1 MKRAAVF
8 LCVAALAGCAAPR
21 QPQRDIPKEWHPA
34 VNMLLKYDANHD
46 GSITRAEMEAGLK
59 ADFAKA
65 DYKHKGC
72 LDEDETEAVN
82 EERFREDK
90 SAATPLV
97 DFSQN
102 GCISFDEFADAPRS
116 LFDQLDTDNNG
127 ILTPKEI
134 HPEQQRQDQQH
145 PLTDRQNPYL

>member
-1 MKRAAVF
+1 MKRAAVILF
-8 LCVAALAGCAAPR
+8 ATVLAGCASAP
-21 QPQRDIPKEWHPA
+21 PSHRDQPKEWHPA

-46 GSITRAEMEAGLK
+46 GSITRAEMEAGLR

-65 DYKHKGC
+65 DYEHKGC
-72 LDEDETEAVN
+72 LDADETRAVN
-82 EERFREDK
+82 QERFEEDK

-102 GCISFDEFADAPRS
+102 GCISFDEFANAPRS
-116 LFDQLDTDNNG
+116 LFDQLDTDGNG

-134 HPEQQRQDQQH
+134 HPEQQRQPQR
-145 PLTDRQNPYL
+145 PISDRQNPYL